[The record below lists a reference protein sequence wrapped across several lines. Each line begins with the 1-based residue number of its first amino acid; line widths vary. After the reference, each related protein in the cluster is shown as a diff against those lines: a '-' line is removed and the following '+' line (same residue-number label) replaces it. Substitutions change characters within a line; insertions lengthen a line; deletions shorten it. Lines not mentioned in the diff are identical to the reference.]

1 MPNQL
6 LASWSL
12 ECTKDLIGATLKHG
26 IQRRRTCAVQLGAA
40 AQFFFGRPN
49 SPAAVFQWRGLN
61 VGASRQSPPVNPL
74 VKRLDKGMR
83 YAPHISQL
91 RPCSATGTRVHQDIE
106 EYPSNRRVGVQILIN
121 RPGNV
126 HPSREDFQ
134 RSLNQPFLSASPGNS
149 LNHPQ
154 KCNPHHL
161 LRLRP
166 RPVPITQLLEA
177 VLLGRSSGDSLDDV
191 QPMIESGVDW
201 IFKSFYTVTFL
212 AATRQLLQLRRRKE
226 LKVAVPEPYS
236 FFS

>member
-1 MPNQL
+1 MNMPNQL

-12 ECTKDLIGATLKHG
+12 ECTKDLIGATVRCR
-26 IQRRRTCAVQLGAA
+26 ICS
-40 AQFFFGRPN
+40 N
-49 SPAAVFQWRGLN
+49 
-61 VGASRQSPPVNPL
+61 
-74 VKRLDKGMR
+74 GMNG
-83 YAPHISQL
+83 YGGNALCTAYLSVA
-91 RPCSATGTRVHQDIE
+91 PCSATGTRVHQDIE